1 MTSLKS
7 AAQPGSLIVRWA
19 LDPYVCAVL
28 AMFIWALG
36 YVLVRELRFDAPP
49 VWLTF
54 WRNTIGLAVFLVLFY
69 PRLKRDLPDIIRG
82 WKQLAIGGLLL
93 VVLGNTPMTIAL
105 THTTVVNVSIISA
118 AEPMIIIALSAMLY
132 HALVTTKQ
140 WIGVLLSLIGML
152 VLIVRGDPAVLTTL
166 EFNAGDIWCTVA
178 IVSWSFY
185 ASSVRH
191 MPLADRPFTQ
201 VIAVTLFGEILLIPW
216 FAWDQLTRPA
226 FELTWEVIL
235 GVAFLGFIC
244 TGVALF
250 MWIRALITLGPPRA
264 SPFAHLMPVFGI
276 LLGILLLSEPMFT
289 YHIVG
294 IVLIVIGIYLTSVV
308 RRKLGPPKGERA

>member
-7 AAQPGSLIVRWA
+7 AAQPHSLIVRWV

-54 WRNTIGLAVFLVLFY
+54 WRNTIGLAVFIAVAY

-82 WKQLAIGGLLL
+82 WRQLAVGGLLL

-105 THTTVVNVSIISA
+105 NYTTVVNVSIISA

-132 HALVTTKQ
+132 HALVTLKQ
-140 WIGVLLSLIGML
+140 WTGVLLSLIGMI

-166 EFNAGDIWCTVA
+166 EINEGDIWCTVA

-185 ASSVRH
+185 AASVRRL
-191 MPLADRPFTQ
+191 PLADRPFTQ
-201 VIAVTLFGEILLIPW
+201 TIAVTFFGEILLIPW
-216 FAWDQLTRPA
+216 FAWDQATRPA
-226 FELTWEVIL
+226 FTLTWPVIF
-235 GVAFLGFIC
+235 GVAFLGIIA
-244 TGVALF
+244 TGVALA
-250 MWIRALITLGPPRA
+250 MWNRALVTLGPPRA

-276 LLGILLLSEPMFT
+276 LLGIILLSEPMFA
-289 YHIVG
+289 YHIAG
-294 IVLIVIGIYLTSVV
+294 IVLIVIGIYLTSVT
-308 RRKLGPPKGERA
+308 RRKIAAKGKRT